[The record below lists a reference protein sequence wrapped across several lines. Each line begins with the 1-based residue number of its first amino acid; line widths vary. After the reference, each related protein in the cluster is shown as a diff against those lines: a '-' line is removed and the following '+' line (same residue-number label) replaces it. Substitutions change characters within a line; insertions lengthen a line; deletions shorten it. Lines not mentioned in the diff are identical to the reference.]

1 MVSVDALEEDEKTK
15 DVETLLGDPKKAILA
30 IAIPT
35 TIALV
40 AQSANNLVDAIW
52 VSGLGRDALAAVG
65 LFFPL
70 FFIIIGVS
78 AGIGIGAASAI
89 SKRIGAE
96 NKAEADRT
104 ATHAIVLVL
113 IGSAIMTVLLL
124 FSLEPILRAF
134 GTGAGEG
141 TIQECINYGLPIVAF
156 MTVFMVTGVLSNILR
171 SEGAAKRSMYILILA
186 AVINLV
192 LDPFFIYD
200 YGLGW
205 GMTGAALA
213 TVVAEGVALAVMF
226 YWYFIKKDLYLRF
239 RFRGFIFESVIIK
252 DILRVGIPAS
262 MQMTIISVVSIFM
275 NLILL
280 KAGGDDGVAIYSSD
294 WRVLSILTIP
304 LMGIATGIV
313 PVCAA
318 AFGAKRYDKV
328 KIAYTYALKLSVLL
342 MVIVCVI
349 TIIFAAQMVY
359 AFTYDHSTEYLR
371 GGMAEFLMI
380 AALFLPFMAMGMMA
394 ESLFQSLGM
403 GIRSLTSTIFRN
415 FLMIPLCYVAMIAT
429 TGLTFIWWGVT
440 LSEVIAS
447 SFVVVWSFFILRA
460 LMKKF
465 VPTGEHAGA

>member
-1 MVSVDALEEDEKTK
+1 MDAVEEEKTK

-30 IAIPT
+30 IAVPT

-40 AQSANNLVDAIW
+40 AQSANNLVDAMW

-96 NKAEADRT
+96 NKPEADRT

-113 IGSAIMTVLLL
+113 IGSVIMTAVLLL
-124 FSLEPILRAF
+124 TLEPILRAF

-141 TIQECINYGLPIVAF
+141 TIQESISYGLPIVLF
-156 MTVFMVTGVLSNILR
+156 MVVFMVTGVLSNILR

-213 TVVAEGVALAVMF
+213 TVVAEGFALVVMLH
-226 YWYFIKKDLYLRF
+226 WYFVKKDLYLRF
-239 RFRGFIFESVIIK
+239 RFRGFRFESAIIK
-252 DILRVGIPAS
+252 DILKVGIPAS
-262 MQMTIISVVSIFM
+262 LQMTIISVVSIFM

-294 WRVLSILTIP
+294 WRLLSILFIP

-318 AFGAKRYDKV
+318 AFGARRYDKI
-328 KIAYTYALKLSVLL
+328 KIAYNYALKLSVAL
-342 MVIVCVI
+342 MVVVCII

-359 AFTYDHSTEYLR
+359 VFTYDPSMEYLR
-371 GGMAEFLMI
+371 EGMAEFLII

-394 ESLFQSLGM
+394 ESLFQALGM
-403 GIRSLTSTIFRN
+403 GMRSLVSTLLRN
-415 FLMIPLCYVAMIAT
+415 FLMVPLCYFAMIAT
-429 TGLTFIWWGVT
+429 AGLTYIWWGAT
-440 LSEVIAS
+440 IAEVIAS
-447 SFVVVWSFFILRA
+447 SVVVLWSFIILRA
-460 LMKKF
+460 LLKKF
-465 VPTGEHAGA
+465 DPEMKSADA

>member
-1 MVSVDALEEDEKTK
+1 MDAVEEEKTK

-40 AQSANNLVDAIW
+40 AQSANNLVDAMW

-78 AGIGIGAASAI
+78 VGIGIGAAAAI

-104 ATHAIVLVL
+104 ASHAIVLIL
-113 IGSAIMTVLLL
+113 IGSVIMTVLLL
-124 FSLEPILRAF
+124 FTLEPILRAF
-134 GTGAGEG
+134 GTGAEEG

-156 MTVFMVTGVLSNILR
+156 MVIFMVTGVLANILR

-205 GMTGAALA
+205 GMTGAAVA
-213 TVVAEGVALAVMF
+213 TVIAEGVALLVML
-226 YWYFIKKDLYLRF
+226 YWYFVKKDLYLRF
-239 RFRGFIFESVIIK
+239 RFRRFRFESVIIK
-252 DILRVGIPAS
+252 DILKVGIPAS
-262 MQMTIISVVSIFM
+262 LQLTIISIVSIFM

-304 LMGIATGIV
+304 LMGITTGIV

-318 AFGAKRYDKV
+318 AFGARRYDKV
-328 KIAYTYALKLSVLL
+328 KIAYNYGLKLSIAL
-342 MVIVCVI
+342 MVAVCII
-349 TIIFAAQMVY
+349 TIVFAPQMVY
-359 AFTYDHSTEYLR
+359 VFTYDPSTEYLR

-403 GIRSLTSTIFRN
+403 GVKSLVSTIFRN
-415 FLMIPLCYVAMIAT
+415 FLMVPLCYIAMIAT
-429 TGLTFIWWGVT
+429 SGLTYIWWGAT
-440 LSEVIAS
+440 IAEVIAS
-447 SFVVVWSFFILRA
+447 SFVVVWSFIILRT

-465 VPTGEHAGA
+465 DPERLLADA